1 MSESEQ
7 CTDGSAGICD
17 MSGCR
22 SRREKE
28 TEVVPLCVL
37 HTSPSPSNS
46 PAASMCASIGASI
59 GACLCLPVQLPGCLP
74 LPGNQ
79 PLLLL
84 PAPHAPGKP
93 APSFLFRD
101 STTTK

>member
-1 MSESEQ
+1 
-7 CTDGSAGICD
+7 

-22 SRREKE
+22 SKPEKE
-28 TEVVPLCVL
+28 AEVVPLCMPLPLPATGWLPLCVPLCVL
-37 HTSPSPSNS
+37 RYVPLSVP
-46 PAASMCASIGASI
+46 
-59 GACLCLPVQLPGCLP
+59 LCVPLLARATAWLP